1 MSRGTGFNT
10 GVLRQGQTMKTGTV
24 KWFTLQKGY
33 GFIHPDDGSPNI
45 FVHISAVQ
53 SAGLSDLKEGQRV
66 IFEIERDERTGS
78 ESAVSLAALEFES
91 FGRNRQ
97 SSEPGATEETTPL
110 DGRFTTANP
119 FDIISASISSALRPR
134 PRQ

>member
-1 MSRGTGFNT
+1 
-10 GVLRQGQTMKTGTV
+10 MKTGTV

-53 SAGLSDLKEGQRV
+53 SAGLSDLKQGQRV

-78 ESAVSLAALEFES
+78 ESAVSLAPLEFES
-91 FGRNRQ
+91 FRHARQ
-97 SSEPGATEETTPL
+97 SSGPRGTEETPPL
-110 DGRFTTANP
+110 DRRFTTANP

>member
-1 MSRGTGFNT
+1 
-10 GVLRQGQTMKTGTV
+10 MKTGTV

-66 IFEIERDERTGS
+66 IFAIQRDERTGA
-78 ESAVSLAALEFES
+78 ESAVSLAPLEFES
-91 FGRNRQ
+91 LRHNRR
-97 SSEPGATEETTPL
+97 SSEPPPTDTTPL
-110 DGRFTTANP
+110 DGRFTTRNP
-119 FDIISASISSALRPR
+119 FDIISDSISSALRPR
-134 PRQ
+134 PRH